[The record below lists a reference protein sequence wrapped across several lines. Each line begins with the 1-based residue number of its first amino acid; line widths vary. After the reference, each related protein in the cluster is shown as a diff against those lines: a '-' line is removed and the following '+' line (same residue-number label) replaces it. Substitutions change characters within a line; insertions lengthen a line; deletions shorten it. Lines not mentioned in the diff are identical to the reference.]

1 MSVLAAGLWK
11 AGFRV
16 AVAVLGPVNTPIA
29 DELRQAG
36 IPIHSVPLHHRF
48 DFRGLRALRRVVNGA
63 NPAVV
68 HAWGPGAV
76 WATAGLV
83 PRAGEG
89 SRPVVVSAAS
99 FPASGVFGWLTTRL
113 ARRLARVVAASWAE
127 SERYR
132 HLGIAPGLLTR
143 VGPAVSPAP
152 PLPNREAFLR
162 DLGLPQT
169 ARLVMTAGR
178 LESGPELQAAVWAFD
193 MLRYEFPDLYLLIF
207 GTGPDRAGVE
217 AFGRALAFDDYRV
230 RFPGYRPDLP
240 ALLGLAEV
248 VWVTQERGGVNL
260 ALEAMA
266 AGRPV
271 VGWKSPDL
279 VEVVDEGETGFLVDP
294 KERALIAART
304 HGLLSDPDSA
314 TNFGAAGRAR
324 VAERFGSNRMV
335 ELFRRVYESVV
346 AGQ

>member
-1 MSVLAAGLWK
+1 
-11 AGFRV
+11 
-16 AVAVLGPVNTPIA
+16 
-29 DELRQAG
+29 
-36 IPIHSVPLHHRF
+36 
-48 DFRGLRALRRVVNGA
+48 
-63 NPAVV
+63 
-68 HAWGPGAV
+68 
-76 WATAGLV
+76 
-83 PRAGEG
+83 
-89 SRPVVVSAAS
+89 
-99 FPASGVFGWLTTRL
+99 
-113 ARRLARVVAASWAE
+113 
-127 SERYR
+127 
-132 HLGIAPGLLTR
+132 
-143 VGPAVSPAP
+143 
-152 PLPNREAFLR
+152 
-162 DLGLPQT
+162 
-169 ARLVMTAGR
+169 MTAGR